1 MAAPAPAPDRRI
13 RAVLFDVYGTLVRI
27 LRPTH
32 PYRQLLGVV
41 RALDPTIDRA
51 AFSRLVMTRPLG
63 LAEAGRLHAVQPSA
77 IQALEQELER
87 EIDSIELFPE
97 VPQVLGTL
105 RDRGYR
111 IGVCSNLALPYASP
125 VSRLL
130 EGLVDIMVWSFEAG
144 HIKREPPI
152 YGLAADRL
160 QVPPSAV
167 LMVGDSYR
175 ADVEGPRAAGMQA
188 MHLVRRGGGGDIGTL
203 ERLLDWLP

>member
-1 MAAPAPAPDRRI
+1 MAAPAPAPDRQI

-27 LRPTH
+27 LQPTH
-32 PYRQLLGVV
+32 PYRQLLAMV
-41 RALDPTIDRA
+41 RAQDPRVDRA
-51 AFSRLVMTRPLG
+51 AFSRRAMTRPLG
-63 LAEAGRLHAVQPSA
+63 LAEAGRLHAVAPAA

-97 VPQVLGTL
+97 VAQVLRTL

-125 VSRLL
+125 VSRML
-130 EGLVDIMVWSFEAG
+130 EGLVDIAVWSFEAG
-144 HIKREPPI
+144 YIKPEPPI

-160 QVPPSAV
+160 QVPPSSV

-203 ERLLDWLP
+203 DRLLDRLP

>member
-1 MAAPAPAPDRRI
+1 MAAPAPDRRI

-27 LRPTH
+27 LRPTR
-32 PYRQLLGVV
+32 PYRQLLGIV
-41 RALDPTIDRA
+41 RAQDPTIDRT
-51 AFSRLVMTRPLG
+51 AFSRLVMTRPMG
-63 LAEAGRLHAVQPSA
+63 LSEAARLHGVESSA
-77 IQALEQELER
+77 IQALENELED
-87 EIDSIELFPE
+87 EIGSIELFQE

-125 VSRLL
+125 VARML
-130 EGLVDIMVWSFEAG
+130 EGLVDVTVWSFEAG
-144 HIKREPPI
+144 YIKPEPQI
-152 YGLAADRL
+152 YDLAADRL
-160 QVPPSAV
+160 QVPPSAM

-203 ERLLDWLP
+203 DRLLDWLP